1 MCDCISIRVT
11 CIKTG
16 FNCSLPPV
24 SHHLSFCFLPRD
36 VEWKADENN
45 LHAGER
51 KRERERQE
59 KKERR
64 RSKTLRWEVM
74 MQVRGKMPNTPG

>member
-1 MCDCISIRVT
+1 MIVSPSGSPCT

-51 KRERERQE
+51 KRERETRKEGKTAQQNFEMGGDDASQRQDA
-59 KKERR
+59 
-64 RSKTLRWEVM
+64 
-74 MQVRGKMPNTPG
+74 